1 MNNETGTTQT
11 TADAFSAVKVEE
23 NKRENKKAL
32 TGFTIIMV
40 ISVIVGGILG
50 ASSNAV
56 EQYMKVNGATGQSM
70 EDFIVHILGTISP
83 FAILAI
89 GIVGFSIA
97 YAMIRKTRREF
108 AQWDMEEE
116 ETYDRMEKRLSDA
129 VGISSSIM
137 ILDFFL
143 FAVGFYY
150 FIYDT
155 KDAFFAVAIL
165 SYLVSI
171 GIIIFLQQKT
181 IDLEKEINLEKKGS
195 IYDMNFQSKWL
206 ESCDEAEQLLI
217 YKAAYKTYQAVNFL
231 CIFIWVI
238 LVLSAMVFQI
248 GILPVSIVTLI
259 WFVMQTVYLA
269 ETAKLTKKK
278 HSK

>member
-1 MNNETGTTQT
+1 MSNETGSNQT
-11 TADAFSAVKVEE
+11 TADVFSAIKVEE

-56 EQYMKVNGATGQSM
+56 EQYMKVRGATGQSV
-70 EDFIVHILGTISP
+70 EDFIVHILGKISP
-83 FAILAI
+83 FGILAI
-89 GIVGFSIA
+89 GIVGFGFA
-97 YAMIRKTRREF
+97 YAMIRKTRKEF
-108 AQWDMEEE
+108 SQWDMEEE
-116 ETYDRMEKRLSDA
+116 ETYDRMERRLSNA
-129 VGISSSIM
+129 LGISSTVM
-137 ILDFFL
+137 IIDFFL

-150 FIYDT
+150 FVYDT
-155 KDAFFAVAIL
+155 KDAFFAITIL

-181 IDLEKEINLEKKGS
+181 VDLEKEINPEKKGS

-217 YKAAYKTYQAVNFL
+217 YKAAYKTYQTVNLL

-259 WFVMQTVYLA
+259 WFVMQTVYLK